1 MPDIDM
7 VDRRIFPRTAMNAK
21 VRVVH
26 PSIGEHIYATRDVSD
41 GGVYVV
47 VDDGFF
53 PPLGSVVEVQVQ
65 GLPVPA
71 PILKMQVVRQG
82 NDGYGLQFIE

>member
-1 MPDIDM
+1 MA
-7 VDRRIFPRTAMNAK
+7 DRREFPRTAMNAK

-26 PSIGEHIYATRDVSD
+26 PTVGERIYATRDVSD

-47 VDDGFF
+47 VEDGYF
-53 PPLGSVVEVQVQ
+53 PPMGSVVEVQVQ

-71 PILKMQVVRQG
+71 PVLKMQVVRKG
-82 NDGYGLQFIE
+82 NDGFGLQFID

>member
-1 MPDIDM
+1 
-7 VDRRIFPRTAMNAK
+7 MNAK
-21 VRVVH
+21 VRVAH
-26 PSIGEHIYATRDVSD
+26 PAIGEHVYATRDVSD

-47 VDDGFF
+47 VDDGYF

-65 GLPVPA
+65 GMPVPA